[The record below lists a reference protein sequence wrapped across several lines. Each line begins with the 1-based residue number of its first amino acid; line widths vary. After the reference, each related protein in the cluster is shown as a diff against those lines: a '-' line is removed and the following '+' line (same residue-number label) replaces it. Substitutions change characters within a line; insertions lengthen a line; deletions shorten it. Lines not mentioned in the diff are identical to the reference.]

1 MKIMRDI
8 LNRLAILAVAAFAL
22 SSCVKYD
29 DGKDVIIGES
39 GANPAISTTIT
50 PSCRFETQGV
60 SRAKELG
67 FTVRSLIDQIT
78 TKQLDSNFLRID
90 EDINDNLDGK
100 YTFTGNEPSS
110 PYLTNWNKAYV
121 LEATII
127 SSPDN
132 TENIHY
138 RSVSLAP
145 DQQYSMFIG
154 RRQEGE
160 DVIADTTRFYHTR
173 MVGWYPKNCNLPT
186 DDDGKPVTTQFATW
200 SDFDAVRVN
209 EQVDTNGDG
218 VAEDIIGVHF
228 KNFNGETDIMVSN
241 VCEGQAWHKYNASE
255 PHKSDKHPNDKS
267 NIYRSPFGHN
277 FYSPVYSNF
286 FTYRHYRSAVRV
298 TAFADQSAQCLSMWG
313 EIQDVII
320 RNQPTSCK
328 IWLPTKLGQF
338 GQVYEWGDRRNLPI
352 VRTPMFGD
360 DSNHP
365 EYHDVA
371 NYPISMEGSSL
382 KNDLYLGY
390 SLIEPHRD
398 LELEVHTLSGVYTTV
413 IKAHHIHEYP
423 DKDPEVIDLFEPG
436 YIYHITL
443 NFQTTGTISAIL
455 EKEGDERYYDLTLL
469 HEYEMSPDDD
479 AQNSVEVFKIANC
492 YVIDPVQMKVKD
504 ANGNHILDENNNKI
518 PWDGYCFLASIVGN
532 GQAGIISQGAQKF
545 YPERETI
552 SPVSAHLLWESEL
565 GLVTNVELKYGYVRF
580 KVPKGESARGNAVIA
595 VYDKNEKILWSW
607 HIWITDTLTPV
618 EIQLGSGEHH
628 TITILDRNLGAT
640 RTTCT
645 NGNEALETYGLYYQW
660 GRKDPSMG
668 PEEFDYKK
676 FNLITAPY
684 YDYSSDKKTAAE
696 VAQFPTPTLKDAI
709 ENPMYLILP
718 TAQTQNYSFNWLHE
732 RYDFLWGYN
741 VATGMTSKTIYD
753 PCPYGYR
760 VPSSELNHIF
770 TDTNGTGEAGD
781 YGYTRTFGNKTLFFP
796 YAGYKG
802 VDVGMTS
809 VSLPW
814 KYVGEK
820 GDYQSSMYCT
830 ETDDYISENIS
841 HFMHRERIYISKAQS
856 WDELNVGSYN
866 SHVTLCYANRRT
878 AAPVR
883 CVKDAKIGSITG
895 SITVDAATLESGA
908 TVKLQYNAH
917 SYGSAI
923 SRVEVCALY
932 TTTSGVRETR
942 TLREETYGGEYN
954 IEGSVSYLVPSN
966 VNNEGITFRLIVTN
980 EHGLS
985 YSDDTELM
993 ETVVK
998 PTFLQMNDV
1007 TSGTKVDYAIV
1018 GQKIRYYVGVSSSSQ
1033 PTSVTIDGK
1042 QAIELTDYNVVPRPN
1057 GSEAHR
1063 TVWYI
1068 DWSSN
1073 TRQVYAMNVTVV
1085 VGDTTVTKEI
1095 GKIKV
1100 ASLVLGTHT
1109 TSPDQTG
1116 ATRYVMENLI
1126 ESNTYCTSVNA
1137 NLSASAT
1144 LDYNSLFTFE
1154 SGKIKSV
1161 AKGTY
1166 CNGTGEWNNTN
1177 ISFNTN
1183 GTTYSFSVYNNQ
1195 YNQITSGGRYI
1206 RQANSTEVRIDT
1218 TADGDNNWFIYPV
1231 TYDVPTE

>member
-1 MKIMRDI
+1 MRDI

-39 GANPAISTTIT
+39 GANPAISTTIM
-50 PSCRFETQGV
+50 PSCRIESPSV

-90 EDINDNLDGK
+90 EDMDNYLDGM
-100 YTFTGNEPSS
+100 YTFTGGVANT
-110 PYLTNWNKAYV
+110 PYLTNWNKANV

-132 TENIHY
+132 TNNIHY

-145 DQQYSMFIG
+145 AQQYSMYIEE
-154 RRQEGE
+154 RKEGE
-160 DVIADTTRFYHTR
+160 DVIVDTTRFYHTR
-173 MVGWYPKNCNLPT
+173 MVGWYPKNCKLPVNE
-186 DDDGKPVTTQFATW
+186 DGDPVTTQFEAW
-200 SDFDAVRVN
+200 EPFNAVRIN
-209 EQVDTNGDG
+209 EQVDTNNDG

-241 VCEGQAWHKYNASE
+241 VCEGQAWHKYNESE
-255 PHKSDKHPNDKS
+255 PHKSDIHPNDKS

-328 IWLPTKLGQF
+328 IWLPTELGQF

-365 EYHDVA
+365 EYHEVA

-390 SLIEPHRD
+390 SLIEPHKD

-423 DKDPEVIDLFEPG
+423 DKESEEIDLFEPG

-455 EKEGDERYYDLTLL
+455 EKEGDERYYDLSLL
-469 HEYEMSPDDD
+469 HEYEMSSEDD

-492 YVIDPVQMKVKD
+492 YVIDPTVMKVKD
-504 ANGNHILDENNNKI
+504 ANGNHILDENGKKI

-545 YPERETI
+545 YPEREEI

-580 KVPKGESARGNAVIA
+580 KLPKGESARGNAVIA

-607 HIWITDTLTPV
+607 HIWITDGLTPV

-640 RTTCT
+640 RATCS
-645 NGNEALETYGLYYQW
+645 NGAQALETYGLYYQW

-770 TDTNGTGEAGD
+770 SNGTGSAGT

-830 ETDDYISENIS
+830 ETDDYIGEIN
-841 HFMHRERIYISKAQS
+841 HFMHRERIYVSKESS
-856 WDELNVGSYN
+856 WDELNIGNYN
-866 SHVTLCYANRRT
+866 SHITLCYANRRT

-883 CVKDAKIGSITG
+883 CVRDAMIGSITG
-895 SITVDAATLESGA
+895 SITVDAATLEPGGQ
-908 TVKLQYNAH
+908 VNLQYNAH

-923 SRVEVCALY
+923 SRSEVRALY

-942 TLREETYGGEYN
+942 TLRETTYVGVYN
-954 IEGSVSYLVPSN
+954 IEDTVPFHIPEN
-966 VNNEGITFRLIVTN
+966 VNDEGITFRLIVTN

-985 YSDDTELM
+985 YSDDTELVK
-993 ETVVK
+993 TVIRPV
-998 PTFLQMNDV
+998 FLQMNDV
-1007 TSGTKVDYAIV
+1007 TSGSKVEYAIV

-1042 QAIELTDYNVVPRPN
+1042 PATELTDYNVVPRPD
-1057 GSEAHR
+1057 GSEAYR
-1063 TVWYI
+1063 TIWYI

-1085 VGDTTVTKEI
+1085 VGDTTVTNEV
-1095 GKIKV
+1095 GKVKV
-1100 ASLVLGTHT
+1100 ASLVLGANT
-1109 TSPDQTG
+1109 TSPETDGTK
-1116 ATRYVMENLI
+1116 YVMQNTN
-1126 ESNTYCTSVNA
+1126 SKYTSTYCTSAGA
-1137 NLSASAT
+1137 NLAANKEQNY
-1144 LDYNSLFTFE
+1144 YNLFTFE
-1154 SGKIKSV
+1154 ADGNNNGRKIKSV

-1166 CNGTGEWNNTN
+1166 CNGTDGDIT
-1177 ISFNTN
+1177 FNT
-1183 GTTYSFSVYNNQ
+1183 GTTYTFNN
-1195 YNQITSGGRYI
+1195 NGQIYYKSGNTTRYI
-1206 RQANSTEVRIDT
+1206 RQTSETKVAIENKN
-1218 TADGDNNWFIYPV
+1218 GDSNWRFYPV
-1231 TYDVPTE
+1231 TFDVPTE

>member
-1 MKIMRDI
+1 MRDI

-39 GANPAISTTIT
+39 GANPAISTTIM
-50 PSCRFETQGV
+50 PSCRIESPSV

-90 EDINDNLDGK
+90 EDMDNYLDGE
-100 YTFTGNEPSS
+100 YTFTGGVANT
-110 PYLTNWNKAYV
+110 PYLTNWNKANV

-132 TENIHY
+132 TNNIHY

-145 DQQYSMFIG
+145 AQQYSMYI
-154 RRQEGE
+154 EEHKVGE

-173 MVGWYPKNCNLPT
+173 MVGWYPKNCKLPVNE
-186 DDDGKPVTTQFATW
+186 DGDPVTTQFEAW
-200 SDFDAVRVN
+200 EPFNAVRIN
-209 EQVDTNGDG
+209 EQVDTNNDG
-218 VAEDIIGVHF
+218 VAEDIIGIHF

-241 VCEGQAWHKYNASE
+241 VCEGQAWHKYNESN
-255 PHKSDKHPNDKS
+255 PHKSDKQGES
-267 NIYRSPFGHN
+267 NIYRFPFGHN
-277 FYSPVYSNF
+277 FTSPTYSNF

-298 TAFADQSAQCLSMWG
+298 TAFADQSAQSLSMWG

-328 IWLPTKLGQF
+328 IWLPTELGQF
-338 GQVYEWGDRRNLPI
+338 GQVYEWGDRKNLPI
-352 VRTPMFGD
+352 VRTAMFGN

-365 EYHDVA
+365 EYHEVA

-423 DKDPEVIDLFEPG
+423 DKASEEIELFEPG

-455 EKEGDERYYDLTLL
+455 EKEGDERYYDLSLL
-469 HEYEMSPDDD
+469 HEYEMSSEDD

-492 YVIDPVQMKVKD
+492 YVIDPTVMKVKD
-504 ANGNHILDENNNKI
+504 ANGNHILDENGKKI

-552 SPVSAHLLWESEL
+552 SPVSAHLLWESDL

-580 KVPKGESARGNAVIA
+580 KLPKGESARGNAVIA
-595 VYDKNEKILWSW
+595 VYDENEKILWSW

-640 RTTCT
+640 RSTCT

-684 YDYSSDKKTAAE
+684 YDYSSDMKTAAE
-696 VAQFPTPTLKDAI
+696 VAQFPEPTLKDAI

-718 TAQTQNYSFNWLHE
+718 TAQTENYSFNWLHE

-770 TDTNGTGEAGD
+770 SNGTGSAGT

-830 ETDDYISENIS
+830 ETDDYIGEIS
-841 HFMHRERIYISKAQS
+841 HFMHRERIYVSKESS
-856 WDELNVGSYN
+856 WDELNIGNYN
-866 SHVTLCYANRRT
+866 SHITLCYANRRT

-883 CVKDAKIGSITG
+883 CVKDAMIGSITG
-895 SITVDAATLESGA
+895 SITVDAATLEPGGQ
-908 TVKLQYNAH
+908 VNLQYNAH

-923 SRVEVCALY
+923 DRTEVRALY
-932 TTTSGVRETR
+932 TTTSGVPETR
-942 TLREETYGGEYN
+942 TLRETTYVGVYN
-954 IEGSVSYLVPSN
+954 IEDTVPFHIPEN
-966 VNNEGITFRLIVTN
+966 VNDEGITFRLIVTN

-985 YSDDTELM
+985 YSDDTELVK
-993 ETVVK
+993 TVIRPV
-998 PTFLQMNDV
+998 FLQMNDV
-1007 TSGTKVDYAIV
+1007 TSGSKVEYAIV

-1042 QAIELTDYNVVPRPN
+1042 PATELTDYNVVPRPD
-1057 GSEAHR
+1057 GSEAYR

-1085 VGDTTVTKEI
+1085 VGDTTVTNEV
-1095 GKIKV
+1095 GKVKV
-1100 ASLVLGTHT
+1100 ASLVLGAHT
-1109 TSPDQTG
+1109 TSPNQTG
-1116 ATRYVMENLI
+1116 ATRYVMENLFNR
-1126 ESNTYCTSVNA
+1126 NTYCTSVNN

-1166 CNGTGEWNNTN
+1166 CNGTGNNNNAN
-1177 ISFNTN
+1177 ISFNTS
-1183 GTTYSFSVYNNQ
+1183 GTTYSFSVYDNQ
-1195 YNQITSGGRYI
+1195 FNQITSGGRYI
-1206 RQANSTEVRIDT
+1206 RQPENSTEVRIDT
-1218 TADGDNNWFIYPV
+1218 TANGDNNWFIYPV
-1231 TYDVPTE
+1231 TFDVPTE

>member
-1 MKIMRDI
+1 MRDI
-8 LNRLAILAVAAFAL
+8 LNRLAILAVASFAL
-22 SSCVKYD
+22 SSCIQDENV
-29 DGKDVIIGES
+29 KDVIIGGGNATS
-39 GANPAISTTIT
+39 APSTTIT

-90 EDINDNLDGK
+90 EDMDNYLDGE
-100 YTFTGNEPSS
+100 YTFTGGVANT
-110 PYLTNWNKAYV
+110 PYLTNWNKANV

-132 TENIHY
+132 TNNIHY

-145 DQQYSMFIG
+145 AQQYSMYI
-154 RRQEGE
+154 EEHKVGE

-173 MVGWYPKNCNLPT
+173 MVGWYPKNCKLPVNE
-186 DDDGKPVTTQFATW
+186 DGDPVTTQFEAW
-200 SDFDAVRVN
+200 EPFDAVRIN
-209 EQVDTNGDG
+209 EQVDTNNDG
-218 VAEDIIGVHF
+218 VAEDIIGIHF

-241 VCEGQAWHKYNASE
+241 VCEGQAWHKYNESN
-255 PHKSDKHPNDKS
+255 PHKSDKQGES
-267 NIYRSPFGHN
+267 NIYRFPFGHN
-277 FYSPVYSNF
+277 FTSPTYSNF

-298 TAFADQSAQCLSMWG
+298 TAFADQSAQSLSMWG

-328 IWLPTKLGQF
+328 IWLPTELGQF
-338 GQVYEWGDRRNLPI
+338 GQVYEWGDRKNLPI
-352 VRTPMFGD
+352 VRTAMFGD

-365 EYHDVA
+365 EYHEVA
-371 NYPISMEGSSL
+371 KYPISMEGSTL
-382 KNDLYLGY
+382 KNDVYLGY

-423 DKDPEVIDLFEPG
+423 DKASEEIDIFEPG

-455 EKEGDERYYDLTLL
+455 EKEGDERYYDLSLL
-469 HEYEMSPDDD
+469 HEYEMSSEDD

-492 YVIDPVQMKVKD
+492 YVIDPTVMKVKD
-504 ANGNHILDENNNKI
+504 ANGNHILDENGNRI

-552 SPVSAHLLWESEL
+552 SPVSAHLLWESDL

-580 KVPKGESARGNAVIA
+580 KLPKGESARGNAVIA
-595 VYDKNEKILWSW
+595 VYDENEKILWSW

-640 RTTCT
+640 RSTCT
-645 NGNEALETYGLYYQW
+645 DGNEALETYGLYYQW

-684 YDYSSDKKTAAE
+684 YDYSSDMKTAAE
-696 VAQFPTPTLKDAI
+696 VAQFPEPTLKDAI

-770 TDTNGTGEAGD
+770 SNGTGSAGT

-830 ETDDYISENIS
+830 ETDDYIGEIS
-841 HFMHRERIYISKAQS
+841 HFMHRERIYVSKESS
-856 WDELNVGSYN
+856 WDELNIGNYN
-866 SHVTLCYANRRT
+866 SHITLCYANRRT

-883 CVKDAKIGSITG
+883 CVKDAMIGSITG
-895 SITVDAATLESGA
+895 SITVDAATLEPGGQ
-908 TVKLQYNAH
+908 VNLQYNAH

-923 SRVEVCALY
+923 DRTEVRALY
-932 TTTSGVRETR
+932 TTTSGVPETR
-942 TLREETYGGEYN
+942 TLRETTYVGVYN
-954 IEGSVSYLVPSN
+954 IEDTVPFHIPEN
-966 VNNEGITFRLIVTN
+966 VNDEGITFRLIVTN

-1018 GQKIRYYVGVSSSSQ
+1018 GQKIRYYVGVGSSSK

-1042 QAIELTDYNVVPRPN
+1042 TATELTDYNVVPRPN

-1085 VGDTTVTKEI
+1085 VGDTTVTNEV
-1095 GKIKV
+1095 GKVKV
-1100 ASLVLGTHT
+1100 ASLVLGAHT

-1116 ATRYVMENLI
+1116 ATRYVMVNN
-1126 ESNTYCTSVNA
+1126 SYTSTYCTSVDTY
-1137 NLSASAT
+1137 LSASTT

-1154 SGKIKSV
+1154 NHKIKSV

-1166 CNGTGEWNNTN
+1166 CNGISINNNDGGHILFSTD
-1177 ISFNTN
+1177 
-1183 GTTYSFSVYNNQ
+1183 GTTYEFTNNS
-1195 YNQITSGGRYI
+1195 NGGHQIDYGDRYMCQTSATNIVLNR
-1206 RQANSTEVRIDT
+1206 N
-1218 TADGDNNWFIYPV
+1218 DNNRNWNFYLV